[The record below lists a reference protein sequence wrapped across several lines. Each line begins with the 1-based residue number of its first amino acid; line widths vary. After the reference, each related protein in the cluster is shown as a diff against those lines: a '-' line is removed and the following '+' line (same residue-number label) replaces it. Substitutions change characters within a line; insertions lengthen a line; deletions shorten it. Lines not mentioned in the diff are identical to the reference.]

1 MYYILCICICYRDFD
16 SKISRE
22 PEYEALER
30 VSVANEPKL
39 HILASGV
46 IFYNILAFKIPIT
59 NLSSVNILINC
70 KNLPSLFQI
79 LLTVYNHFYHIQE
92 E

>member
-1 MYYILCICICYRDFD
+1 MLTEVVCLVSICYRDFD
-16 SKISRE
+16 KISPRE

-39 HILASGV
+39 HILASGM

-70 KNLPSLFQI
+70 
-79 LLTVYNHFYHIQE
+79 
-92 E
+92 